1 MGNFKLMSENK
12 IQAGPFYLTREK
24 SYFYDEVCVTLQTVI
39 LEMLLIINRQM
50 VSLSTLLAT
59 L

>member
-1 MGNFKLMSENK
+1 MSENK